1 MRFYNLP
8 LLLIYALVFAC
19 VGSFKLTVFYDH
31 TQDLKTNDRVMW
43 QEQTIGK
50 VQSVTRNPQDRFA
63 VELRIKRDFSQ
74 MATDQSRFLIRA
86 DPQRQGQQSVQ
97 MIQLTE
103 GGKPLPDGAEVEGS
117 TQLSLQFE
125 RGARGLKTWSELL
138 QQELE
143 RWQKELNE
151 LPETDW
157 YKDLE
162 RQMDYWVQELE
173 QTGQETRRYFREEV
187 LPRLEEAVRELQR
200 RLRELGKRKDAEI
213 LEIKLEQ
220 LRQISSSRL

>member
-1 MRFYNLP
+1 MSSVRFHILQ
-8 LLLIYALVFAC
+8 LLLIFGLVFAC
-19 VGSFKLTVFYDH
+19 VGSFKLTVFYDYTH
-31 TQDLKTNDRVMW
+31 DLQPNDRVMW

-50 VQSVTRNPQDRFA
+50 VQSVKRNSQDRFA
-63 VELRIKRDFSQ
+63 VGLLIKRDFSQ
-74 MATDQSRFLIRA
+74 MVTEQSRFLIQP
-86 DPQRQGQQSVQ
+86 DSQRQGQQSVQ

-125 RGARGLKTWSELL
+125 RGARGLKTWSQLL

-151 LPETDW
+151 LPEKDW

-162 RQMDYWVQELE
+162 RQMDYWAQELE
-173 QTGQETRRYFREEV
+173 QTGEETRRYFREEV
-187 LPRLEEAVRELQR
+187 LPRLEEAVREFQR

-220 LRQISSSRL
+220 LRHI

>member
-1 MRFYNLP
+1 MSSMRFYILP
-8 LLLIYALVFAC
+8 LLLIYGLVFAC
-19 VGSFKLTVFYDH
+19 VGSLKLTVFYDH

-63 VELRIKRDFSQ
+63 VELWIKRDFSQ
-74 MATDQSRFLIRA
+74 VVTDQSRFLIRA

-125 RGARGLKTWSELL
+125 RGTRGLKTWSELL

-143 RWQKELNE
+143 RWQKELNQ
-151 LPETDW
+151 LPEEEW
-157 YKDLE
+157 YKELE
-162 RQMDYWVQELE
+162 RQMDYWLKEMRQAGV
-173 QTGQETRRYFREEV
+173 ETRRYFREEV
-187 LPRLEEAVRELQR
+187 LPRLQETVRELEK
-200 RLRELGKRKDAEI
+200 RLKELGKNNEAEI
-213 LEIKLEQ
+213 LNIKLEELKQ
-220 LRQISSSRL
+220 LQ